1 MLNWNNLKTTCTVY
15 YAKVVFFYS
24 VEEEHVSE
32 GDNSM
37 VNLIFII
44 IFMILRNSKK
54 IFPCFHRVIQT
65 QVEVLKKWEIAV
77 ETQAWQ
83 TSVSIVMS
91 RFPQTYISI

>member
-44 IFMILRNSKK
+44 ILMILRK
-54 IFPCFHRVIQT
+54 T

-77 ETQAWQ
+77 ETQAWR
-83 TSVSIVMS
+83 TSISIVMS
-91 RFPQTYISI
+91 RFPQTYINI